1 MPMTETAQQN
11 GHRKDF
17 SKIPSSLPIPN
28 LIDVQRR
35 SYEKFLQMNLLP
47 EERANAG
54 LQSVFTGIFPF
65 SDFRETCSLDF
76 VKYSIGD
83 WQCKCG
89 DIKGLEYLRM
99 TCTNCG
105 AKIMTDHPH
114 EETVTCGDCGFVNKN
129 RVTKCDTCGN
139 PVDLQL
145 KYSIQDCQ
153 ERGMTF
159 AVPLKVTFRLF
170 VYDKDPETGAR
181 MMRDAKE
188 EEVYFGDIPLMTD
201 NGTFVINGTE
211 RVIVSQLHRSP
222 GVFFT
227 KQGQRS
233 YLAKIIPYRGSW
245 VEFEYDQKDV
255 LSVRIDRKRK
265 FHGTVFLRALGLETD
280 EQILRQFY
288 VPIGLRPESG
298 GKFSLVVPP
307 KVLEPER
314 LKDRQSRGRR
324 DTYPIFAGLSLDK
337 KDVGKLETGQNLEFG
352 VGPAE
357 LERALFI
364 SDVVDL
370 DSGEVLFE
378 ANELVPED
386 LSERLEGK
394 NHTGIEVFFPDWE
407 LMGSTLSNTLA
418 KDNTR
423 NAKEALIEIYR
434 RMRPGDPPTLE
445 SARSLFYGMFFDA
458 KRYDFSRVGRFKFNI
473 KLDSDVSVDQKTLS
487 AEDFFLVMGYLLRL
501 QKDIGRVDDIDN
513 LGNRRVRAVGELL
526 ENQFRIGLV
535 RMERAIKE
543 KMSVHQDIDSAM
555 PHDLINSKPVIA
567 AIKEF
572 FGSSQLSQFMDQTNP
587 LSEVTHKR
595 RLSAL
600 GPGGLSRERAGFEV
614 RDVHATHYGRICP
627 IETPEGPNIGL
638 ISSLATY
645 ARINDYGFI
654 ESPYKKVEDGR
665 VIDHYRIVKVGDG
678 PYRLGQ
684 IVTADELGSTNAR
697 LKKDKKRP
705 AAAEPH
711 AFYLSAWEEEKY
723 IIAQANAEV
732 DDKGNLV
739 SDRVIARAG
748 GDFITVE
755 RDRVDYMDISPKQ
768 LVSVAAALIPF
779 LENDDANRA
788 LMGSNMQRQ
797 AVPLLKS
804 DSPIVGTGL
813 EGKVARDS
821 GAVITC
827 KRGGIVDSVD
837 SERII
842 VRVEGED
849 IDTGESKEFG
859 ADIYQLIKFRRSN
872 QNTCITQKPLVEEGQ
887 RVVKGD
893 VLGDGP
899 CTEKGELA
907 LGRNVLVAFMPW
919 RGYNFEDAIL
929 ISEKMVKEDYYTS
942 IHIEEFEI
950 EARDTKLGPEEI
962 TRDIP
967 NVSESAL
974 KDLDESGIVR
984 IGATV
989 RSGDILVGKVTP
1001 KGETQLTPEEKLLR
1015 AIFGEKAGDV
1025 RDASLKVPPGIDGT
1039 VVDVKIFSRKGVE
1052 KDTRAREIE
1061 DAEIARLE
1069 KNTKDE
1075 VRILNEE
1082 RNKKI
1087 NDLLVGQKL
1096 SADVT
1101 ARDGRTL
1108 AGKGDKISIDHLM
1121 ALTRNEILRLPV
1133 AEKGLLDTV
1142 EEVYNKTDSHIEVL
1156 HQVNEERI
1164 ALLQKGDELPPG
1176 VIKMVKVFVA
1186 MKRKLQVGDKMAG
1199 RHGNKGVISRILPE
1213 EDMPYMPD
1221 GTPVEIVLNPLG
1233 VPSRMNVGQ
1242 ILETHLGWAGRAL
1255 GLKFATPVFD
1265 GATEAA
1271 IKEQLVAADLPTSGK
1286 TALYDGMTGE
1296 AFEQKVTVGYI
1307 YMLKLSH
1314 LVDDKIHARSIGPY
1328 SLITQQP
1335 LGGKAQFGGQRFG
1348 EMEVWALEAY
1358 GAAYTLQE
1366 LLTVKSDD
1374 VEGRSKVYESI
1385 VKGDVPEDPGL
1396 PESFNVLVREL
1407 QSLCLDVELLKA

>member
-1 MPMTETAQQN
+1 MNQTALTPE
-11 GHRKDF
+11 REDF
-17 SKIPSSLPIPN
+17 SQIETSLSIPN

-35 SYEKFLQMNLLP
+35 SYERFLQMNLLP
-47 EERANAG
+47 EERSSHG
-54 LQSVFTGIFPF
+54 LQSVFTSIFPF

-76 VKYSIGD
+76 VKYTIGD
-83 WQCKCG
+83 WQCKCSAL
-89 DIKGLEYLRM
+89 KGLEYLRM
-99 TCTNCG
+99 TCSNCS
-105 AKIMTDHPH
+105 AKIMTEHPH
-114 EETVTCGDCGFVNKN
+114 EETVMCNECGSMNKN
-129 RVTKCDTCGN
+129 RVIRCDVCGG
-139 PVDLQL
+139 PVELQF
-145 KYSIQDCQ
+145 KYSISECG
-153 ERGMTF
+153 ERGMTY

-170 VYDKDPETGAR
+170 VYDKDPETGTR

-188 EEVYFGDIPLMTD
+188 EEVYFGEIPLMTD
-201 NGTFVINGTE
+201 FGTFVINGTE

-227 KQGQRS
+227 KDGARTH
-233 YLAKIIPYRGSW
+233 LAKIIPYRGSW
-245 VEFEYDQKDV
+245 VEFEYDQKEV

-265 FHGTVFLRALGLETD
+265 FHGTVFLRALGLETN
-280 EQILRQFY
+280 EAILRQFY
-288 VPIGLRPESG
+288 TAVGLKVQGE
-298 GKFSLVVPP
+298 GKFTLAVPP
-307 KVLEPER
+307 DVLPQER
-314 LKDRQSRGRR
+314 LRERQSRGIRKA
-324 DTYPIFAGLSLDK
+324 YQLFAGIALTKQEIERLDGEEPIERE
-337 KDVGKLETGQNLEFG
+337 VGM
-352 VGPAE
+352 AE

-370 DSGEVLFE
+370 ETGEVLFE

-386 LSERLEGK
+386 LEERIAERAVTDLEL
-394 NHTGIEVFFPDWE
+394 FFPEWE
-407 LMGSTLSNTLA
+407 LCGNILTNTLS
-418 KDNTR
+418 KDHTR
-423 NAKEALIEIYR
+423 NSKEALMEIYR

-473 KLDSDVSVDQKTLS
+473 KLDTEVPVEQKTLN
-487 AEDFFLVMGYLLRL
+487 ADDFYRVIGYLLRL
-501 QKDIGRVDDIDN
+501 HKDIGRVDDIDN

-614 RDVHATHYGRICP
+614 RDVHASHYGRICP

-654 ESPYKKVEDGR
+654 ESPYKKVESGR
-665 VIDHYRIVKVGDG
+665 VLNHLRVVKIGDSSFK
-678 PYRLGQ
+678 LGQ
-684 IVTADELGSTNAR
+684 IITSDELEEVNAE
-697 LKKDKKRP
+697 LAKQGKRELEV
-705 AAAEPH
+705 EPC
-711 AFYLSAWEEEKY
+711 AFYLTAWEEEKY
-723 IIAQANAEV
+723 VIAQANAKT
-732 DDKGNLV
+732 DDRGHFID
-739 SDRVIARAG
+739 DRVIARSG

-755 RDRVDYMDISPKQ
+755 RERVEYMDISPKQ

-779 LENDDANRA
+779 LEHDDANRA

-797 AVPLLKS
+797 AVPLLRS

-813 EGKVARDS
+813 ESTVARDS
-821 GAVITC
+821 GAVVLAR
-827 KRGGIVDSVD
+827 RGGVVDSVD
-837 SERII
+837 AERVIL
-842 VRVEGED
+842 RVEGED
-849 IDTGESKEFG
+849 PETGEAKEFG

-872 QNTCITQKPLVEEGQ
+872 QNTCINQKPVVPEGV
-887 RVVKGD
+887 RIRKGD
-893 VLGDGP
+893 VLADGP
-899 CTEKGELA
+899 CTELGELA

-929 ISEKMVKEDYYTS
+929 VSEKLVKEDYYTS

-950 EARDTKLGPEEI
+950 EARDTKLGPEEV

-974 KDLDESGIVR
+974 KDLDESGIIR
-984 IGATV
+984 IGAKAKA
-989 RSGDILVGKVTP
+989 GDILVGKVTP

-1025 RDASLKVPPGIDGT
+1025 RDASLKVPPGIEGM

-1052 KDTRAREIE
+1052 KDQRAQEIE
-1061 DAEIARLE
+1061 EEEIARLQ
-1069 KNTKDE
+1069 KNIKDE
-1075 VRILNEE
+1075 VRILTEE

-1087 NDLLVGQKL
+1087 RDYLEGQEAMADVESRDGEPLLEKGQKISHGAL
-1096 SADVT
+1096 
-1101 ARDGRTL
+1101 AR
-1108 AGKGDKISIDHLM
+1108 
-1121 ALTRNEILRLPV
+1121 LTRQEILRLPLKSSHIR
-1133 AEKGLLDTV
+1133 ETV
-1142 EEVYNKTDSHIEVL
+1142 EKVYRKTDSYIDVL
-1156 HQVNEERI
+1156 HKVNEERVQQ
-1164 ALLQKGDELPPG
+1164 LRKGDELPPG
-1176 VIKMVKVFVA
+1176 VIKLVKVYVA

-1213 EDMPYMPD
+1213 EDMPYLPD

-1242 ILETHLGWAGRAL
+1242 ILETHLGWAGKAL

-1265 GATEAA
+1265 GASEKKLKSYMAQA
-1271 IKEQLVAADLPTSGK
+1271 QLPLSGK
-1286 TALYDGMTGE
+1286 TRLHDGVTGE
-1296 AFEQKVTVGYI
+1296 PLEQKVTVGYI

-1374 VEGRSKVYESI
+1374 VEGRSRIYEAI

-1407 QSLCLDVELLKA
+1407 QSLCLDIELLKT

>member
-1 MPMTETAQQN
+1 MRTTIN
-11 GHRKDF
+11 RTNSRRRDF
-17 SKIPSSLPIPN
+17 SRIVTTLPIPN

-35 SYEKFLQMNLLP
+35 SYERFLQMALLP
-47 EERANAG
+47 EERSNQG
-54 LQSVFTGIFPF
+54 LQAVFTSIFPF

-89 DIKGLEYLRM
+89 TLEGLEYLRM
-99 TCTNCG
+99 TCVNCDS
-105 AKIMTDHPH
+105 KIKTDHPL
-114 EETVTCGDCGFVNKN
+114 EETVTCPECGFVNKN
-129 RVTKCDTCGN
+129 QVTKCDTCGY
-139 PVDLQL
+139 PVDMQL
-145 KYSIQDCQ
+145 NYTIQDCQ

-201 NGTFVINGTE
+201 NGTFIINGTE

-227 KQGQRS
+227 REGPRAF
-233 YLAKIIPYRGSW
+233 LAKIIPYRGSW

-288 VPIGLRPESG
+288 TAIPLTLGDEQEVTLTIPPA
-298 GKFSLVVPP
+298 VVDQ
-307 KVLEPER
+307 ER
-314 LKDRQSRGRR
+314 AKDLQSRGRR
-324 DTYPIFAGLSLDK
+324 ETYPIFAGIALTKDRVESLDK
-337 KDVGKLETGQNLEFG
+337 GEGLDVKVKLS
-352 VGPAE
+352 V

-364 SDVVDL
+364 ADVVDL
-370 DSGEVLFE
+370 ETGEVLFE
-378 ANELVPED
+378 ANDLVPED
-386 LSERLEGK
+386 LHERLAERST
-394 NHTGIEVFFPDWE
+394 NPVEVFFPDWE
-407 LMGSTLSNTLA
+407 LCGNTLSTTLT
-418 KDNTR
+418 KDGTTNV
-423 NAKEALIEIYR
+423 KEALIEIYR

-473 KLDSDVSVDQKTLS
+473 KLDTEVPVDQKTLS
-487 AEDFFLVMGYLLRL
+487 ADDFFRVISYLLQL

-526 ENQFRIGLV
+526 ENQFRVGLV

-567 AIKEF
+567 AVKEF

-654 ESPYKKVEDGR
+654 ESPYKKVDNGR
-665 VIDHYRIVKVGDG
+665 VLDHFRVTRVGTG
-678 PYRLGQ
+678 PFKLGQ
-684 IVTADELGSTNAR
+684 IVTREEMDEANAKIKAER
-697 LKKDKKRP
+697 DLV
-705 AAAEPH
+705 AAEPF
-711 AFYLSAWEEEKY
+711 AFYLSAWEEERY
-723 IIAQANAEV
+723 IIAQANAPVAE
-732 DDKGNLV
+732 DGMLV
-739 SDRVIARAG
+739 EDRVIARAG
-748 GDFITVE
+748 GDFVTVE
-755 RDRVDYMDISPKQ
+755 RELVHYMDISPKQ

-797 AVPLLKS
+797 AVPLLRS
-804 DSPIVGTGL
+804 EAPIVGTGL
-813 EGKVARDS
+813 EGIVAQDS
-821 GAVITC
+821 GAVILC
-827 KRGGIVDSVD
+827 QRPGVVDSVD
-837 SERII
+837 AERII

-849 IDTGESKEFG
+849 ADTGEAKEFG

-872 QNTCITQKPLVEEGQ
+872 QNTCISQKPIVAEGTRVE
-887 RVVKGD
+887 KGD
-893 VLGDGP
+893 VLADGP
-899 CTEKGELA
+899 CTESGELA

-929 ISEKMVKEDYYTS
+929 VSEKLVKEDYYTS

-967 NVSESAL
+967 NVSEAAL
-974 KDLDESGIVR
+974 KDLDESGIIR

-989 RSGDILVGKVTP
+989 RAGDILVGKVTP

-1025 RDASLKVPPGIDGT
+1025 RDASLKVPPGIEGT
-1039 VVDVKIFSRKGVE
+1039 IVDVKIFSRKGVE
-1052 KDTRAREIE
+1052 KDLRALEIE
-1061 DAEIARLE
+1061 QEEIDRLQ
-1069 KNTKDE
+1069 KNIKDE
-1075 VRILNEE
+1075 VRILKEE
-1082 RNKKI
+1082 RNKNI
-1087 NDLLVGQKL
+1087 RDLLAGHK
-1096 SADVT
+1096 VT
-1101 ARDGRTL
+1101 RAVESRTGAVL
-1108 AGKGDKISIDHLM
+1108 LKQGEEVTHPVLEQ
-1121 ALTRNEILRLPV
+1121 LVREEVLRLPV
-1133 AEKGLLDTV
+1133 KDQSVLT
-1142 EEVYNKTDSHIEVL
+1142 EVSAIYKKTDSHVEVL

-1164 ALLQKGDELPPG
+1164 GLLQKGDELPPG
-1176 VIKMVKVFVA
+1176 VIKLVKVFVA
-1186 MKRKLQVGDKMAG
+1186 MKRKMQVGDKMAG

-1221 GTPVEIVLNPLG
+1221 GSPVEIVLNPLG

-1255 GLKFATPVFD
+1255 GLHFATPVFD
-1265 GATEAA
+1265 GVRETQIKHLLAEA
-1271 IKEQLVAADLPTSGK
+1271 ELPGSGK
-1286 TALYDGMTGE
+1286 TTLWDGVTGE

-1374 VEGRSKVYESI
+1374 VEGRSKIYEAI
-1385 VKGDVPEDPGL
+1385 VKGDVPDDPGL